1 MDYDQVVTQLQK
13 IILLFSSEVGVVDVP
28 EVNVAYK
35 GQLNPGKLLL
45 VDFDSHKVVENNE
58 LKARIANQ
66 YPYKEW
72 LDNHKV
78 PKLRRTNLSPTFIK

>member
-45 VDFDSHKVVENNE
+45 
-58 LKARIANQ
+58 
-66 YPYKEW
+66 
-72 LDNHKV
+72 
-78 PKLRRTNLSPTFIK
+78 

>member
-1 MDYDQVVTQLQK
+1 MYLK
-13 IILLFSSEVGVVDVP
+13 SMLLIKGSSILEV
-28 EVNVAYK
+28 AT
-35 GQLNPGKLLL
+35 

-72 LDNHKV
+72 LITTKW
-78 PKLRRTNLSPTFIK
+78 T

>member
-1 MDYDQVVTQLQK
+1 MYLK
-13 IILLFSSEVGVVDVP
+13 SMLLI
-28 EVNVAYK
+28 K
-35 GQLNPGKLLL
+35 GTNPGKLL
-45 VDFDSHKVVENNE
+45 VDFDSHKVE

-78 PKLRRTNLSPTFIK
+78 DLNLEGQTYHQPLLNSETLFELRQFDIRKKISINIWSISKR